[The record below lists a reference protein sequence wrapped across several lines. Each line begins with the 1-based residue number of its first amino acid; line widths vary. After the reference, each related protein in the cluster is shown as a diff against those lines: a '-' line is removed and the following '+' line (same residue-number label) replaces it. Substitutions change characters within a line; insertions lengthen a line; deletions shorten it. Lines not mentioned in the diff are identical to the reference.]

1 VKGPAEPWSIFSRTF
16 LHISTELSLLH
27 VDSHSRLFLPPK
39 AKWGGGG
46 CSPSSQQSTDR
57 MGNDPYMSV
66 FYQILIYCIVMAT
79 ISKMKAE
86 RSFDLDFIFD
96 IETKQTCLFYELDRS
111 KQSEVCL
118 FHKFERTKLCIRRGL
133 NKKLT

>member
-1 VKGPAEPWSIFSRTF
+1 
-16 LHISTELSLLH
+16 
-27 VDSHSRLFLPPK
+27 
-39 AKWGGGG
+39 
-46 CSPSSQQSTDR
+46 
-57 MGNDPYMSV
+57 MSV

-111 KQSEVCL
+111 KPSKVCLSHKFEKKPNRSKLCFFRKLDRSKQSEVCL